1 MIKRNVE
8 ILKNKILFTWLLD
21 KSLLFDYKI
30 TSYNQSVII
39 IVGNQWIIKTK
50 WRSMTINQT
59 KLHWMK

>member
-21 KSLLFDYKI
+21 KSLLLDYKI

-39 IVGNQWIIKTK
+39 IVGN
-50 WRSMTINQT
+50 
-59 KLHWMK
+59 